1 MIGYLRQFLIETGF
15 KSCTIELRSGTNQM
29 EDRLNDTHRGEF
41 DDRLIHSDS
50 PFSKISEAQTF
61 NDFALRWQWHTDQSH
76 ETEDDKCW
84 QLCIPMIDEKGDN
97 IGYVYLVRTL
107 KGEKVLF
114 QTASLLEAFS
124 KHFPSKIVRMKFI

>member
-1 MIGYLRQFLIETGF
+1 
-15 KSCTIELRSGTNQM
+15 
-29 EDRLNDTHRGEF
+29 
-41 DDRLIHSDS
+41 
-50 PFSKISEAQTF
+50 
-61 NDFALRWQWHTDQSH
+61 
-76 ETEDDKCW
+76 
-84 QLCIPMIDEKGDN
+84 MIDEKGDN